1 VVENSDLKK
10 KLEKKKYDQVYKDNQ
25 LLQLEL
31 KNMYILEQENKDLKE
46 DYDRL
51 KALSYDEKIKQMAQ
65 ENAALR
71 KRNGMLLIQADENQE
86 KLKAAPWN

>member
-1 VVENSDLKK
+1 MVDGRPINLGLWDTAG
-10 KLEKKKYDQVYKDNQ
+10 Q
-25 LLQLEL
+25 
-31 KNMYILEQENKDLKE
+31 E

>member
-1 VVENSDLKK
+1 MVENSDLKK

>member
-1 VVENSDLKK
+1 
-10 KLEKKKYDQVYKDNQ
+10 
-25 LLQLEL
+25 
-31 KNMYILEQENKDLKE
+31 MYILEQENKDLKE
-46 DYDRL
+46 DFDRL
-51 KALSYDEKIKQMAQ
+51 KALSYDEKIKQMAL

>member
-1 VVENSDLKK
+1 
-10 KLEKKKYDQVYKDNQ
+10 
-25 LLQLEL
+25 
-31 KNMYILEQENKDLKE
+31 MYILEQENKDLKE

-86 KLKAAPWN
+86 KLKAAT

>member
-1 VVENSDLKK
+1 M
-10 KLEKKKYDQVYKDNQ
+10 
-25 LLQLEL
+25 QLEL

-46 DYDRL
+46 DFDRL

>member
-1 VVENSDLKK
+1 M
-10 KLEKKKYDQVYKDNQ
+10 
-25 LLQLEL
+25 QLEL

>member
-1 VVENSDLKK
+1 
-10 KLEKKKYDQVYKDNQ
+10 
-25 LLQLEL
+25 
-31 KNMYILEQENKDLKE
+31 MYILEQENKDLKE
-46 DYDRL
+46 DFDRL
-51 KALSYDEKIKQMAQ
+51 KALSYDEKIKQMVL

>member
-1 VVENSDLKK
+1 
-10 KLEKKKYDQVYKDNQ
+10 
-25 LLQLEL
+25 
-31 KNMYILEQENKDLKE
+31 MYILEQENKDLKE

-51 KALSYDEKIKQMAQ
+51 KALSYDEKIKQMVL